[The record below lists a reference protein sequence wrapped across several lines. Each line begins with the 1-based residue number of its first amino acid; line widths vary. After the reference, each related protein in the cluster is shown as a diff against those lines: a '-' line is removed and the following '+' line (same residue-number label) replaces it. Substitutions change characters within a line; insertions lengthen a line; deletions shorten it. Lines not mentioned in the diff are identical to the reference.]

1 MVNEKSKVAL
11 AKSKDVQANV
21 TKVFDLLG
29 GVSNMIE
36 KGSTV
41 VLKPNAGHAAP
52 AEFAVCT
59 NPETVRA
66 VIREVKKAQPKS
78 IVIAESAAIGC
89 DTMECF
95 EACGIT
101 KVAEEEGI
109 ELIDIKADKDL
120 INVPVRG
127 YRSNI
132 THVKL
137 PRFFLEADH
146 IINLPILKA
155 HASMVFS
162 CALKNIKG
170 VVQDAVHFQMHQENL
185 VMAMMDVWYAAR
197 ADINIVDAM
206 YAASGFSPH
215 TPTPLKLD
223 CILGSYDPVA
233 VDRVACDIVGIDTDQ
248 VDYFKT
254 AAAVG
259 MGHSQ
264 PEEIEVVGNTVE
276 ECYRKMWIPYLGD
289 ISHRWPEYDVHCK
302 GACSSCQAMMTLN
315 METLKA
321 IGEYDKLSDF
331 SVVIG
336 HDNDDIPKDKDDKK
350 ILLHGKCTKK
360 YLKDHPDALWVPG
373 CPPGESGMYMA
384 MSRGEVIDPD
394 KDPNVVHDYVRPR
407 LDRELP
413 VWRAYVD
420 KRAAEFYGD
429 EDPNERND

>member
-1 MVNEKSKVAL
+1 MTDKKSKVAL
-11 AKSKDVQANV
+11 AKSENVQENV
-21 TKVFDLLG
+21 TRVFDLLG

-52 AEFAVCT
+52 AEYAVCT

-66 VIREVKKAQPKS
+66 VIREVKKAEPKS

-89 DTMECF
+89 DTMECY
-95 EACGIT
+95 EACGI
-101 KVAEEEGI
+101 KDMAEEEGI
-109 ELIDIKADKDL
+109 ELIDIKSEKDL
-120 INVPVRG
+120 VNVAVRG

-132 THVKL
+132 KSCKI
-137 PRFFLEADH
+137 PRFLLEADH

-170 VVQDAVHFQMHQENL
+170 VVQDAVHFQMHAQNL
-185 VMAMMDVWYAAR
+185 TMAMMDVWYAAR

-223 CILGSYDPVA
+223 CVLGSYDPVA
-233 VDRVACDIVGIDTDQ
+233 VDRVACDLVGINTDE
-248 VDYFKT
+248 VDYFKV
-254 AAAVG
+254 AAEVG

-264 PEEIEVVGNTVE
+264 PDEIELVGDKLE
-276 ECYRKMWIPYLGD
+276 DCYKKMWVPYLGD
-289 ISHRWPEYDVHCK
+289 ISERWPEYDVHCK

-331 SVVIG
+331 TVVIG
-336 HDNDDIPKDKDDKK
+336 HDNDDIPKDKDPQKL
-350 ILLHGKCTKK
+350 LLHGNCTKK

-373 CPPGESGMYMA
+373 CPPGETGMYMA

-394 KDPNVVHDYVRPR
+394 KDPNIVRDYVRPR
-407 LDRELP
+407 LDKDMP
-413 VWRAYVD
+413 AWRAYVD
-420 KRAAEFYGD
+420 KKAAEFYGTD
-429 EDPNERND
+429 K